1 MVVEISEGPPGGS
14 KDGGNAR
21 DVLVRGSLARQIGDL
36 SADLV
41 ARDHLVAVDV
51 RSVLR
56 VQRRWQCLE
65 FARPRVCVVAMRPA
79 ECGPWA
85 VCLRGSRRE
94 ASQEWIEEG
103 MESVQ
108 SR

>member
-51 RSVLR
+51 AQFCECSADGNVSNLR
-56 VQRRWQCLE
+56 VRE
-65 FARPRVCVVAMRPA
+65 FA
-79 ECGPWA
+79 
-85 VCLRGSRRE
+85 S
-94 ASQEWIEEG
+94 
-103 MESVQ
+103 
-108 SR
+108 